1 MGKFEDK
8 IALVTG
14 GTSGIGLATAQKFV
28 NEGAYVYI
36 TGRRQNEL
44 DKAVN
49 QIGKNVTGVQG
60 DISKLED
67 LDKLYDIIKQ
77 EKGKLDIL
85 FANAGTGHFLPLGEI
100 TEEQV
105 DRTFDINVKG
115 TIFTVQKALSLF
127 PDKVGSIIVTG
138 STAGSIGNPAFSVYG
153 ASKAT
158 LRALVRNWIL
168 DLKGTEIRVNVVSPG
183 GILTPAYDELFGDAL
198 EEVLENS
205 RNTVPAGKVG
215 TPEEVANAVSFL
227 ASDESSYLT
236 GVELFVDGG
245 LASTGIISL
254 RGDCK
259 YSQKRLMGI
268 YLKKSY
274 KKSFSLKDRE
284 FDFFMFEFD

>member
-1 MGKFEDK
+1 MGKFEGK

-28 NEGAYVYI
+28 NEGACVYI

-85 FANAGTGHFLPLGEI
+85 FANAGIGNFLPLGEI

-153 ASKAT
+153 ASKAA

-183 GILTPAYDELFGDAL
+183 AILTPAYDELFGDAL
-198 EEVLENS
+198 EEVMENS
-205 RNTVPAGKVG
+205 KNTVPAGKVG

-236 GVELFVDGG
+236 GAELFVDGG
-245 LASTGIISL
+245 LA
-254 RGDCK
+254 
-259 YSQKRLMGI
+259 QV
-268 YLKKSY
+268 
-274 KKSFSLKDRE
+274 
-284 FDFFMFEFD
+284 

>member
-1 MGKFEDK
+1 MGKLEGK

-14 GTSGIGLATAQKFV
+14 GTSGIGLATAQKLV

-67 LDKLYDIIKQ
+67 LDKLYDLIKQ

-85 FANAGTGHFLPLGEI
+85 FANAGIGNFLPLGEI

-127 PDKVGSIIVTG
+127 PNKVGSIIVTG

-153 ASKAT
+153 ASKAA

-183 GILTPAYDELFGDAL
+183 AILTPAYDELFGDAL
-198 EEVLENS
+198 EGVMENS
-205 RNTVPAGKVG
+205 RDTIPAGKVG
-215 TPEEVANAVSFL
+215 TPDEVANAVSFL

-245 LASTGIISL
+245 LA
-254 RGDCK
+254 
-259 YSQKRLMGI
+259 QV
-268 YLKKSY
+268 
-274 KKSFSLKDRE
+274 
-284 FDFFMFEFD
+284 

>member
-1 MGKFEDK
+1 MGKFEGK

-85 FANAGTGHFLPLGEI
+85 FANAGTGNFLPLGEI

-153 ASKAT
+153 ASKAA

-198 EEVLENS
+198 EEVMENS
-205 RNTVPAGKVG
+205 KNTVPAGKVG

-245 LASTGIISL
+245 LA
-254 RGDCK
+254 
-259 YSQKRLMGI
+259 QV
-268 YLKKSY
+268 
-274 KKSFSLKDRE
+274 
-284 FDFFMFEFD
+284 

>member
-1 MGKFEDK
+1 MGKFEGE

-36 TGRRQNEL
+36 MGRRQNEL

-85 FANAGTGHFLPLGEI
+85 FANAGTGNFLPLGEI

-153 ASKAT
+153 ASKAA

-183 GILTPAYDELFGDAL
+183 VILTPAYDELFGDAL
-198 EEVLENS
+198 EGAMENT
-205 RNTVPAGKVG
+205 RNTVPTGKVG

-245 LASTGIISL
+245 LA
-254 RGDCK
+254 
-259 YSQKRLMGI
+259 QV
-268 YLKKSY
+268 
-274 KKSFSLKDRE
+274 
-284 FDFFMFEFD
+284 

>member
-1 MGKFEDK
+1 MGKFEGK

-85 FANAGTGHFLPLGEI
+85 FANAGTGNFLPLGEI

-115 TIFTVQKALSLF
+115 TIFTIQKALSLF

-153 ASKAT
+153 ASKAA

-183 GILTPAYDELFGDAL
+183 VILTPAYDELFGDAL
-198 EEVLENS
+198 EGAMEIT
-205 RNTVPAGKVG
+205 RNTVPTGKVG

-245 LASTGIISL
+245 LA
-254 RGDCK
+254 
-259 YSQKRLMGI
+259 QV
-268 YLKKSY
+268 
-274 KKSFSLKDRE
+274 
-284 FDFFMFEFD
+284 

>member
-1 MGKFEDK
+1 MGKFEGK

-85 FANAGTGHFLPLGEI
+85 FANAGTGNFLPLGEI

-127 PDKVGSIIVTG
+127 PNKVGSIIVTG

-153 ASKAT
+153 ASKAA

-183 GILTPAYDELFGDAL
+183 AILTPAYDELFGDAL

-205 RNTVPAGKVG
+205 RNTLPAGKVG
-215 TPEEVANAVSFL
+215 TPEEVANVVSFL

-236 GVELFVDGG
+236 GAELFVDGG
-245 LASTGIISL
+245 LA
-254 RGDCK
+254 
-259 YSQKRLMGI
+259 QV
-268 YLKKSY
+268 
-274 KKSFSLKDRE
+274 
-284 FDFFMFEFD
+284 

>member
-1 MGKFEDK
+1 MGKFEGK
-8 IALVTG
+8 VALVTG
-14 GTSGIGLATAQKFV
+14 GTSGIGLATAQKLV

-67 LDKLYDIIKQ
+67 LDKLYDLIKQ

-85 FANAGTGHFLPLGEI
+85 FANAGIGNFLPLGEI

-127 PDKVGSIIVTG
+127 PNKVGSIIVTG

-153 ASKAT
+153 ASKAA

-183 GILTPAYDELFGDAL
+183 AILTPAYDELFGDAL
-198 EEVLENS
+198 EGVMENS
-205 RNTVPAGKVG
+205 RDTIPAGKVG

-245 LASTGIISL
+245 LA
-254 RGDCK
+254 
-259 YSQKRLMGI
+259 QV
-268 YLKKSY
+268 
-274 KKSFSLKDRE
+274 
-284 FDFFMFEFD
+284 

>member
-1 MGKFEDK
+1 MGKFEGK

-14 GTSGIGLATAQKFV
+14 GTSGIGLAAAQKFV

-85 FANAGTGHFLPLGEI
+85 FANAGTGNFLPLGEI

-127 PDKVGSIIVTG
+127 PDKAGSIIVTG

-153 ASKAT
+153 ASKAA

-183 GILTPAYDELFGDAL
+183 AILTPAYDELFGDAL
-198 EEVLENS
+198 EEVVENS

-245 LASTGIISL
+245 LA
-254 RGDCK
+254 
-259 YSQKRLMGI
+259 QV
-268 YLKKSY
+268 
-274 KKSFSLKDRE
+274 
-284 FDFFMFEFD
+284 

>member
-1 MGKFEDK
+1 MGKFEGK

-85 FANAGTGHFLPLGEI
+85 FANAGTGNFLPLGEI

-153 ASKAT
+153 ASKAA

-205 RNTVPAGKVG
+205 KNTVPAGKVG

-236 GVELFVDGG
+236 GIELFVDGG
-245 LASTGIISL
+245 LA
-254 RGDCK
+254 
-259 YSQKRLMGI
+259 QV
-268 YLKKSY
+268 
-274 KKSFSLKDRE
+274 
-284 FDFFMFEFD
+284 

>member
-1 MGKFEDK
+1 MGKFEGK

-14 GTSGIGLATAQKFV
+14 GTSGIGLAAAQKFV

-49 QIGKNVTGVQG
+49 QIDKNVTGVQG

-67 LDKLYDIIKQ
+67 LDKLYDMIKQ

-85 FANAGTGHFLPLGEI
+85 FANAGIGNFLPLGEI

-127 PDKVGSIIVTG
+127 PDKAGSIIVTG

-153 ASKAT
+153 ASKAA

-183 GILTPAYDELFGDAL
+183 AILTPAYDELFGDAL
-198 EEVLENS
+198 EEVMENS

-245 LASTGIISL
+245 LA
-254 RGDCK
+254 
-259 YSQKRLMGI
+259 QV
-268 YLKKSY
+268 
-274 KKSFSLKDRE
+274 
-284 FDFFMFEFD
+284 

>member
-1 MGKFEDK
+1 MGKFEGK

-85 FANAGTGHFLPLGEI
+85 FANAGIGNFLPLGEI

-105 DRTFDINVKG
+105 NRTFDINVKG

-153 ASKAT
+153 ASKAA

-183 GILTPAYDELFGDAL
+183 AILTPAYDELFGDAL
-198 EEVLENS
+198 EEVMENS
-205 RNTVPAGKVG
+205 KNTVPAGKVG

-245 LASTGIISL
+245 LA
-254 RGDCK
+254 
-259 YSQKRLMGI
+259 QV
-268 YLKKSY
+268 
-274 KKSFSLKDRE
+274 
-284 FDFFMFEFD
+284 

>member
-1 MGKFEDK
+1 MGKFEGK

-85 FANAGTGHFLPLGEI
+85 FANAGTGNFLPLGEI

-153 ASKAT
+153 ASKAA

-168 DLKGTEIRVNVVSPG
+168 DLKGTEIRVNVVCPG
-183 GILTPAYDELFGDAL
+183 SILTPAYDELFGDAL

-215 TPEEVANAVSFL
+215 TPEEVANVVSFL

-236 GVELFVDGG
+236 GAELFVDGG
-245 LASTGIISL
+245 LA
-254 RGDCK
+254 
-259 YSQKRLMGI
+259 QV
-268 YLKKSY
+268 
-274 KKSFSLKDRE
+274 
-284 FDFFMFEFD
+284 

>member
-1 MGKFEDK
+1 MGKFEGE

-85 FANAGTGHFLPLGEI
+85 FANAGTGNFLPLGEI

-153 ASKAT
+153 ASKAA

-183 GILTPAYDELFGDAL
+183 VILTPAYDELFGDAL
-198 EEVLENS
+198 EGAMENT
-205 RNTVPAGKVG
+205 RNTVPTGKVG

-245 LASTGIISL
+245 LA
-254 RGDCK
+254 
-259 YSQKRLMGI
+259 QV
-268 YLKKSY
+268 
-274 KKSFSLKDRE
+274 
-284 FDFFMFEFD
+284 

>member
-1 MGKFEDK
+1 MGKFEGK

-28 NEGAYVYI
+28 DEGAYVYI

-85 FANAGTGHFLPLGEI
+85 FANAGTGNFLPLGKI

-127 PDKVGSIIVTG
+127 PNKKGSIIVTG

-153 ASKAT
+153 ASKAA
-158 LRALVRNWIL
+158 LRALVRSWIL

-198 EEVLENS
+198 EEVMENS

-245 LASTGIISL
+245 LA
-254 RGDCK
+254 
-259 YSQKRLMGI
+259 QV
-268 YLKKSY
+268 
-274 KKSFSLKDRE
+274 
-284 FDFFMFEFD
+284 

>member
-1 MGKFEDK
+1 MGKFEGK

-67 LDKLYDIIKQ
+67 LDRLYDIIKQ

-85 FANAGTGHFLPLGEI
+85 FANAGTGNFLPLGEI

-127 PDKVGSIIVTG
+127 PNKVGSIIVTG

-153 ASKAT
+153 ASKAA

-198 EEVLENS
+198 EEVMENS

-236 GVELFVDGG
+236 GIELFVDGG
-245 LASTGIISL
+245 LA
-254 RGDCK
+254 
-259 YSQKRLMGI
+259 QV
-268 YLKKSY
+268 
-274 KKSFSLKDRE
+274 
-284 FDFFMFEFD
+284 

>member
-1 MGKFEDK
+1 MGKFEGK

-85 FANAGTGHFLPLGEI
+85 FANAGTGNFLPLGEI

-153 ASKAT
+153 ASKAA

-168 DLKGTEIRVNVVSPG
+168 DLKGTEIRINVVSPG

-198 EEVLENS
+198 EAVLENS

-245 LASTGIISL
+245 LA
-254 RGDCK
+254 
-259 YSQKRLMGI
+259 QV
-268 YLKKSY
+268 
-274 KKSFSLKDRE
+274 
-284 FDFFMFEFD
+284 

>member
-1 MGKFEDK
+1 MGKFEGK

-85 FANAGTGHFLPLGEI
+85 FANAGIGNFLPLGEI

-105 DRTFDINVKG
+105 DRTFNINVKG

-153 ASKAT
+153 ASKAA

-183 GILTPAYDELFGDAL
+183 VILTPAYDELFGDAL
-198 EEVLENS
+198 EEVMENS
-205 RNTVPAGKVG
+205 RHTVPAGKVG

-245 LASTGIISL
+245 LA
-254 RGDCK
+254 
-259 YSQKRLMGI
+259 QV
-268 YLKKSY
+268 
-274 KKSFSLKDRE
+274 
-284 FDFFMFEFD
+284 

>member
-1 MGKFEDK
+1 MGKFEGK

-85 FANAGTGHFLPLGEI
+85 FANAGIGNFLPLGEI

-153 ASKAT
+153 ASKAA

-168 DLKGTEIRVNVVSPG
+168 DLKGNEIRVNVVSPG

-245 LASTGIISL
+245 LA
-254 RGDCK
+254 
-259 YSQKRLMGI
+259 QV
-268 YLKKSY
+268 
-274 KKSFSLKDRE
+274 
-284 FDFFMFEFD
+284 

>member
-1 MGKFEDK
+1 MGKFEGK

-85 FANAGTGHFLPLGEI
+85 FANAGTGNFLPLGEI
-100 TEEQV
+100 TEEQI

-127 PDKVGSIIVTG
+127 PNKVGSIIVTG

-153 ASKAT
+153 ASKAA

-198 EEVLENS
+198 EEVMENS

-236 GVELFVDGG
+236 GIELFVDGG
-245 LASTGIISL
+245 LA
-254 RGDCK
+254 
-259 YSQKRLMGI
+259 QV
-268 YLKKSY
+268 
-274 KKSFSLKDRE
+274 
-284 FDFFMFEFD
+284 

>member
-1 MGKFEDK
+1 MGKFEGK

-67 LDKLYDIIKQ
+67 LDKLYDMIKQ

-85 FANAGTGHFLPLGEI
+85 FANAGIGNFLPLGEI

-153 ASKAT
+153 ASKAA

-183 GILTPAYDELFGDAL
+183 VILTPAYDELFGDAL

-245 LASTGIISL
+245 LA
-254 RGDCK
+254 
-259 YSQKRLMGI
+259 QV
-268 YLKKSY
+268 
-274 KKSFSLKDRE
+274 
-284 FDFFMFEFD
+284 

>member
-1 MGKFEDK
+1 MGKFEGK

-85 FANAGTGHFLPLGEI
+85 FANAGTGNFLPLGEI

-153 ASKAT
+153 ASKAA

-183 GILTPAYDELFGDAL
+183 GILTPAYDELLGEAL

-245 LASTGIISL
+245 LA
-254 RGDCK
+254 
-259 YSQKRLMGI
+259 QV
-268 YLKKSY
+268 
-274 KKSFSLKDRE
+274 
-284 FDFFMFEFD
+284 

>member
-1 MGKFEDK
+1 MGKFEGK

-14 GTSGIGLATAQKFV
+14 GTSGIGLATAQEFV

-85 FANAGTGHFLPLGEI
+85 FANAGIGNFLPLGEI

-153 ASKAT
+153 ASKAA

-183 GILTPAYDELFGDAL
+183 VILTPAYDELFGDAL
-198 EEVLENS
+198 EGAMENT

-245 LASTGIISL
+245 LA
-254 RGDCK
+254 
-259 YSQKRLMGI
+259 QV
-268 YLKKSY
+268 
-274 KKSFSLKDRE
+274 
-284 FDFFMFEFD
+284 

>member
-1 MGKFEDK
+1 MGKFEGK

-85 FANAGTGHFLPLGEI
+85 FANAGTGNFLPLGEI

-127 PDKVGSIIVTG
+127 PNKVGSIIVTG

-153 ASKAT
+153 ASKAA

-198 EEVLENS
+198 EEVMENS

-236 GVELFVDGG
+236 GIELFVDGG
-245 LASTGIISL
+245 LA
-254 RGDCK
+254 
-259 YSQKRLMGI
+259 QV
-268 YLKKSY
+268 
-274 KKSFSLKDRE
+274 
-284 FDFFMFEFD
+284 

>member
-1 MGKFEDK
+1 MDEFEGK

-14 GTSGIGLATAQKFV
+14 GTSGIGLATAQKLV

-85 FANAGTGHFLPLGEI
+85 FANAGVGSFLPLGEI

-127 PDKVGSIIVTG
+127 PNKGGSIIVTG

-153 ASKAT
+153 ASKAA
-158 LRALVRNWIL
+158 LRTLVRNWIL
-168 DLKGTEIRVNVVSPG
+168 DLKGTGIRVNVVSPG
-183 GILTPAYDELFGDAL
+183 TIHTPAYNELFGDAL
-198 EEVLENS
+198 EEVLENT
-205 RNTVPAGKVG
+205 RNTVPAEKVG
-215 TPEEVANAVSFL
+215 TPEEVANVVSFL

-236 GVELFVDGG
+236 GAELFVDGG
-245 LASTGIISL
+245 LA
-254 RGDCK
+254 
-259 YSQKRLMGI
+259 QV
-268 YLKKSY
+268 
-274 KKSFSLKDRE
+274 
-284 FDFFMFEFD
+284 

>member
-1 MGKFEDK
+1 MGKFEGK
-8 IALVTG
+8 ITLVTG
-14 GTSGIGLATAQKFV
+14 GTSGIGLAAAQKFV

-67 LDKLYDIIKQ
+67 LDKLYDMIKQ

-85 FANAGTGHFLPLGEI
+85 FANAGTGSFLPLGEI

-105 DRTFDINVKG
+105 DRTFGINVKG

-153 ASKAT
+153 ASKAA

-168 DLKGTEIRVNVVSPG
+168 DLKDTEIRVNVVSPG
-183 GILTPAYDELFGDAL
+183 AILTPAYDELFGDAL
-198 EEVLENS
+198 EEVMENS

-245 LASTGIISL
+245 LA
-254 RGDCK
+254 
-259 YSQKRLMGI
+259 QV
-268 YLKKSY
+268 
-274 KKSFSLKDRE
+274 
-284 FDFFMFEFD
+284 

>member
-1 MGKFEDK
+1 MGKFEGK

-14 GTSGIGLATAQKFV
+14 GTSGIGLAAAQKFV

-85 FANAGTGHFLPLGEI
+85 FANAGIGNFLPLGEI

-105 DRTFDINVKG
+105 NRTFDINVKG

-127 PDKVGSIIVTG
+127 PDKAGSIIVTG

-153 ASKAT
+153 ASKAA

-183 GILTPAYDELFGDAL
+183 AILTPAYDELFGDAL
-198 EEVLENS
+198 EEVMENS

-245 LASTGIISL
+245 LA
-254 RGDCK
+254 
-259 YSQKRLMGI
+259 QV
-268 YLKKSY
+268 
-274 KKSFSLKDRE
+274 
-284 FDFFMFEFD
+284 

>member
-1 MGKFEDK
+1 MGKFEGK

-49 QIGKNVTGVQG
+49 QIVKNVTGVQG

-85 FANAGTGHFLPLGEI
+85 FANAGTGNFLPLGEI

-153 ASKAT
+153 ASKAA

-198 EEVLENS
+198 EEVMENS

-245 LASTGIISL
+245 LA
-254 RGDCK
+254 
-259 YSQKRLMGI
+259 QV
-268 YLKKSY
+268 
-274 KKSFSLKDRE
+274 
-284 FDFFMFEFD
+284 

>member
-1 MGKFEDK
+1 MGKFEGK

-85 FANAGTGHFLPLGEI
+85 FANAGTGNFLPLGEI

-105 DRTFDINVKG
+105 DRTYDINVKG

-153 ASKAT
+153 ASKAA

-183 GILTPAYDELFGDAL
+183 VILTPAYDELFGDAL
-198 EEVLENS
+198 EGAMENT
-205 RNTVPAGKVG
+205 RNTVPVGKVG

-245 LASTGIISL
+245 LA
-254 RGDCK
+254 
-259 YSQKRLMGI
+259 QV
-268 YLKKSY
+268 
-274 KKSFSLKDRE
+274 
-284 FDFFMFEFD
+284 

>member
-1 MGKFEDK
+1 MGKFEGK

-85 FANAGTGHFLPLGEI
+85 FANAGIGNFLPLGEI

-153 ASKAT
+153 ASKAA

-183 GILTPAYDELFGDAL
+183 VILTPAYDELFGDAL
-198 EEVLENS
+198 EGVMENT

-245 LASTGIISL
+245 LA
-254 RGDCK
+254 
-259 YSQKRLMGI
+259 QV
-268 YLKKSY
+268 
-274 KKSFSLKDRE
+274 
-284 FDFFMFEFD
+284 

>member
-1 MGKFEDK
+1 MGKFEGK

-49 QIGKNVTGVQG
+49 QIVKNVTGVQG

-85 FANAGTGHFLPLGEI
+85 FANAGIGNFLPLGEI

-153 ASKAT
+153 ASKAA

-183 GILTPAYDELFGDAL
+183 AILTPAYDELFGDAL
-198 EEVLENS
+198 EEVMENS

-245 LASTGIISL
+245 LA
-254 RGDCK
+254 
-259 YSQKRLMGI
+259 QV
-268 YLKKSY
+268 
-274 KKSFSLKDRE
+274 
-284 FDFFMFEFD
+284 

>member
-1 MGKFEDK
+1 MGLDKFEGK

-67 LDKLYDIIKQ
+67 LDKLYEIIKQ

-85 FANAGTGHFLPLGEI
+85 FANAGTGNFLPLGEI

-105 DRTFDINVKG
+105 DRTFGINVKG

-138 STAGSIGNPAFSVYG
+138 STAGSIGNTAFSVYG
-153 ASKAT
+153 ASKAA

-198 EEVLENS
+198 EEVLDNS

-215 TPEEVANAVSFL
+215 TPEEVANVVSFL

-236 GVELFVDGG
+236 GAELFVDGG
-245 LASTGIISL
+245 LA
-254 RGDCK
+254 
-259 YSQKRLMGI
+259 QV
-268 YLKKSY
+268 
-274 KKSFSLKDRE
+274 
-284 FDFFMFEFD
+284 

>member
-1 MGKFEDK
+1 MGKFEGK

-67 LDKLYDIIKQ
+67 LDKLYDMIKQ

-85 FANAGTGHFLPLGEI
+85 FANAGTDNFLPLGEI

-153 ASKAT
+153 ASKAA

-183 GILTPAYDELFGDAL
+183 VILTPAYDKLFGDAL
-198 EEVLENS
+198 EGAMENT

-245 LASTGIISL
+245 LA
-254 RGDCK
+254 
-259 YSQKRLMGI
+259 QV
-268 YLKKSY
+268 
-274 KKSFSLKDRE
+274 
-284 FDFFMFEFD
+284 

>member
-1 MGKFEDK
+1 MGKFEGK

-14 GTSGIGLATAQKFV
+14 GTSGIGLATALKFV
-28 NEGAYVYI
+28 DEGAYVYI

-44 DKAVN
+44 DKAIN

-85 FANAGTGHFLPLGEI
+85 FANAGTGNFLPLGKI

-127 PDKVGSIIVTG
+127 PNKVGSIIVTG

-153 ASKAT
+153 ASKAA

-183 GILTPAYDELFGDAL
+183 VILTPAYDELFGDAL
-198 EEVLENS
+198 EEVIENN

-245 LASTGIISL
+245 LA
-254 RGDCK
+254 
-259 YSQKRLMGI
+259 QV
-268 YLKKSY
+268 
-274 KKSFSLKDRE
+274 
-284 FDFFMFEFD
+284 

>member
-1 MGKFEDK
+1 MGKFEGK

-85 FANAGTGHFLPLGEI
+85 FANAGIGNFLPLGEI

-153 ASKAT
+153 ASKAA

-183 GILTPAYDELFGDAL
+183 AILTPAYDELFGDAL

-245 LASTGIISL
+245 LA
-254 RGDCK
+254 
-259 YSQKRLMGI
+259 QV
-268 YLKKSY
+268 
-274 KKSFSLKDRE
+274 
-284 FDFFMFEFD
+284 

>member
-1 MGKFEDK
+1 MGKFEGK

-14 GTSGIGLATAQKFV
+14 GTSGIGLAAAQKFV

-67 LDKLYDIIKQ
+67 LDKLYDMIKQ

-85 FANAGTGHFLPLGEI
+85 FANAGTGNFLPLGEI

-127 PDKVGSIIVTG
+127 PDKAGSIIVTG

-153 ASKAT
+153 ASKAA

-183 GILTPAYDELFGDAL
+183 AILTPAYDELFGDAL
-198 EEVLENS
+198 EEVMENS

-245 LASTGIISL
+245 LA
-254 RGDCK
+254 
-259 YSQKRLMGI
+259 QV
-268 YLKKSY
+268 
-274 KKSFSLKDRE
+274 
-284 FDFFMFEFD
+284 